1 MLHGSHTGSITFLKT
16 SVDPRQYSTPPPNMF
31 NQTTFTKNVSVGGNW
46 VIREPTSIPGPVKDS
61 PGAVVWNVQHGVG
74 DIQRLG
80 FIPSGTTVPLGNG
93 TNSIFYQPG
102 QYVPC
107 HLTFDQEVPC
117 PYSSLLASKYVASI
131 SPDLGQDF
139 SVVRCYAGMISLQSD
154 AVPIGNTALTGR
166 FAGGSINDIRDMFQ
180 SSTGAL
186 TESNLQQQTMTS
198 KDGIKNVGVSDGIV
212 SILGPDLVPTFGPPD
227 VTTVRGNGIS
237 DTEVL
242 HVPGGV
248 MTGAYVNGTFGVYA
262 RPVFLTPIEGCTCN
276 FEPTPGVITNSVQMS
291 PLPMHQSVRI
301 SCEAPSIRMW
311 TGVAGHFLQAYTSYQ
326 VMHLYASVR
335 DDGTVNLDNTVD
347 VVDKVSTG
355 GVGVHCWDETVL
367 GPTWSVINTA
377 TNYPPVSFSFSTPM
391 PMSRGNMYVGS
402 LIVPILNTQYVGGP
416 DTILNY
422 SIDSRY
428 DIGWKIAVE
437 ALDLY
442 NSGTLGPTRVLR
454 WDNVSAGQELKLD
467 GLLLAQCVPEGQ
479 IAPFVSPTAQMSDVL
494 LHLNMLPW
502 LNAVYNGKGPVRRIW
517 SGRDYAKFVSMLRDH
532 SIDDIMK
539 LSPIDNTSGEA
550 AGLFGDLGGAIG
562 GLFGKRGRE
571 IGSSIGQIG
580 DIGAHLLSGS
590 ASGQFGS
597 ASGQFGGVSGMGR

>member
-1 MLHGSHTGSITFLKT
+1 MHLNAPAGAIQFLKT
-16 SVDPRQYSTPPPNMF
+16 ALDPRQHSTVPPNMF
-31 NQTTFTKNVSVGGNW
+31 NQTTFPKNVSVGGNW
-46 VIREPTSIPGPVKDS
+46 VIREPTAIAGPVKDS
-61 PGAVVWNVQHGVG
+61 PGAIVWNVQHGVG

-80 FIPSGTTVPLGNG
+80 FIPSGTTVPLGDG
-93 TNSIFYQPG
+93 THSIFYQPG
-102 QYVPC
+102 EYISC
-107 HLTFDQEVPC
+107 HLTFGQEVPC
-117 PYSSLLASKYVASI
+117 PYSPLLASKYVASI

-227 VTTVRGNGIS
+227 MSNVRGNGIS

-248 MTGAYVNGTFGVYA
+248 MTGAYVYGTSGVYA

-301 SCEAPSIRMW
+301 SCEAPSISMW
-311 TGVAGHFLQAYTSYQ
+311 TGGVDDRLEAYTSYQ

-367 GPTWSVINTA
+367 GPTWSVMNTA
-377 TNYPPVSFSFSTPM
+377 PTNYPPFSFSFSTPM

-402 LIVPILNTQYVGGP
+402 LIVPILNTEYVGAPGP
-416 DTILNY
+416 EDNLHY

-454 WDNVSAGQELKLD
+454 WDNVSPGQELKLD

-479 IAPFVSPTAQMSDVL
+479 IAPFVSPTAQMQQVA
-494 LHLNMLPW
+494 LHLNVYPW
-502 LNAVYNGKGPVRRIW
+502 INTVFNGTGPYRRIW
-517 SGRDYAKFVSMLRDH
+517 NGKEYANMVSMLRDM
-532 SIDDIMK
+532 SSEDSSKITPED
-539 LSPIDNTSGEA
+539 TTAGEA
-550 AGLFGDLGGAIG
+550 AGLF
-562 GLFGKRGRE
+562 
-571 IGSSIGQIG
+571 SSIGSFAG
-580 DIGAHLLSGS
+580 NTLGGLVDDGLSS
-590 ASGQFGS
+590 IFGK
-597 ASGQFGGVSGMGR
+597 AAGQFGGNAAGQFASKRPRLNF

>member
-1 MLHGSHTGSITFLKT
+1 MHLNAPAGAIQFLKT
-16 SVDPRQYSTPPPNMF
+16 ALDPRQYSTVPPNMF
-31 NQTTFTKNVSVGGNW
+31 NQTTFSKNVSVGGNW
-46 VIREPTSIPGPVKDS
+46 VIREPTAIVGPVKDS

-80 FIPSGTTVPLGNG
+80 FIPSGTTVPLGDG
-93 TNSIFYQPG
+93 THSIFYQPG
-102 QYVPC
+102 QYIPC
-107 HLTFDQEVPC
+107 HLTFGQEVPC
-117 PYSSLLASKYVASI
+117 PYSPLLASKYVASI
-131 SPDLGQDF
+131 SPDLGEDF

-227 VTTVRGNGIS
+227 MSNVRGNGIS

-248 MTGAYVNGTFGVYA
+248 MTGAYVYGTSGVYA

-301 SCEAPSIRMW
+301 SCEAPSISMW
-311 TGVAGHFLQAYTSYQ
+311 TGSAGNFLQAYTSYQ

-367 GPTWSVINTA
+367 GPTWSVIPSTGSDF
-377 TNYPPVSFSFSTPM
+377 TNYPPFSFSFSTPM

-402 LIVPILNTQYVGGP
+402 LIVPILNTQYVGAPGP
-416 DTILNY
+416 DSNLHY
-422 SIDSRY
+422 KIDARY

-479 IAPFVSPTAQMSDVL
+479 IAPFVAPTAQMQQVA
-494 LHLNMLPW
+494 LHLNVYPW
-502 LNAVYNGKGPVRRIW
+502 INTVFNGTGPYRRIW
-517 SGRDYAKFVSMLRDH
+517 NGKEYANMVAMLRDM
-532 SIDDIMK
+532 STDDTGK
-539 LSPIDNTSGEA
+539 LTPADNNAGEA
-550 AGLFGDLGGAIG
+550 AGLF
-562 GLFGKRGRE
+562 
-571 IGSSIGQIG
+571 SSIGSFAGNTLGGLVDDGLHSLFGGNAAGQFSG
-580 DIGAHLLSGS
+580 GGS
-590 ASGQFGS
+590 A
-597 ASGQFGGVSGMGR
+597 AGMFSSKRQRLSF